1 MKITKSQQELIKIIS
16 HNLYNGELF
25 KLKCF
30 CEGIFTYHSEI
41 NNLNFGQEYFFELNI
56 IPTDSALMLPEL
68 NIQEIYEDD
77 FFFLNSSV
85 FEVKTTLWEKVCD
98 YAPNRPQPLN

>member
-41 NNLNFGQEYFFELNI
+41 NNLNFGQEYFLN
-56 IPTDSALMLPEL
+56 
-68 NIQEIYEDD
+68 
-77 FFFLNSSV
+77 
-85 FEVKTTLWEKVCD
+85 
-98 YAPNRPQPLN
+98 